1 MCFFVLFVVLLPFVF
16 CGLCFAIFPRL
27 KLALGVL
34 TSVEQLVP
42 VLRPP
47 ACPEVPRG
55 LGSSP
60 VGSCAAPPC
69 LSRGSSGL
77 GFLACLDVWTF
88 RRMDV

>member
-1 MCFFVLFVVLLPFVF
+1 MLVCVLS
-16 CGLCFAIFPRL
+16 GDFASTSCFPRL

-42 VLRPP
+42 PGRPP
-47 ACPEVPRG
+47 ACLEVPRG

-60 VGSCAAPPC
+60 VWMYG
-69 LSRGSSGL
+69 R
-77 GFLACLDVWTF
+77 LDLWTF

>member
-1 MCFFVLFVVLLPFVF
+1 MFSVAAVFV
-16 CGLCFAIFPRL
+16 PRL

-42 VLRPP
+42 LVRPP
-47 ACPEVPRG
+47 AFPEVPRG

-60 VGSCAAPPC
+60 VWMYG
-69 LSRGSSGL
+69 R
-77 GFLACLDVWTF
+77 LDLWTF

>member
-1 MCFFVLFVVLLPFVF
+1 MFSKHVKNGDFESDVVV
-16 CGLCFAIFPRL
+16 PRL

-47 ACPEVPRG
+47 GFPEVPRG